1 MKVMAVHGK
10 GKPFVEEERDTPQ
23 PGPGEVRIKVHACGV
38 CHSDH
43 VVTEG
48 LWPGLVFP
56 RVPGHE
62 VAGIVDAVG
71 DGVAQLDVGTR
82 VGVGW
87 HGGHDGTC
95 DACLAGHY
103 QQCQNAKIT
112 GVTSDGGY
120 AEHMI
125 APAVAC
131 ARIPE
136 GMDFEVAAPLMCAGI
151 STFNSLRNSGARSG
165 DLVGIQ
171 GLGGLGHVA
180 VQMARAMGF
189 EVAAISRGSEKEAL
203 ARELGAHHYI
213 DTDQASAS
221 ERLAAAGGAK
231 VIMATAPNA
240 AVISSLVDGL
250 GVEGCLLVLGVPLEP
265 LQINAQALISYFR
278 RVQGWSSGTATD
290 STDTL
295 AFAQLHGVKAM
306 TEIFPLSQT
315 GAAFEKMMQGN
326 VRYRAVLQVVK
337 N

>member
-1 MKVMAVHGK
+1 MRPH
-10 GKPFVEEERDTPQ
+10 
-23 PGPGEVRIKVHACGV
+23 PGRH
-38 CHSDH
+38 
-43 VVTEG
+43 
-48 LWPGLVFP
+48 
-56 RVPGHE
+56 
-62 VAGIVDAVG
+62 
-71 DGVAQLDVGTR
+71 
-82 VGVGW
+82 
-87 HGGHDGTC
+87 
-95 DACLAGHY
+95 
-103 QQCQNAKIT
+103 
-112 GVTSDGGY
+112 
-120 AEHMI
+120 
-125 APAVAC
+125 
-131 ARIPE
+131 
-136 GMDFEVAAPLMCAGI
+136 DFEVAAPLMCAGI

-203 ARELGAHHYI
+203 ARKLGAHHYI
-213 DTDQASAS
+213 DTDQTSAS

-240 AVISSLVDGL
+240 AAISSLVDGL
-250 GVEGCLLVLGVPLEP
+250 GVEGCLLVLGAPLEP
-265 LQINAQALISYFR
+265 LQINAQALISYCR